1 MVFER
6 FHPKYAFEHIR
17 RYRHIMAVLMKY
29 GFEEVAD
36 ALRKR
41 FTIRFGEQVAP
52 IKVKSAAKGRSRAE
66 RTRLAL
72 QDMGPTFIKMGQLL
86 STRPDLI
93 PDEYITELEK
103 LQDQVAPV
111 SLSEIQG
118 ELERELENKVEDVF
132 SNFES
137 RPLAAGS
144 IAQVHRARTKDGQE
158 VVLKIRRPNI
168 KKTVMAECHI
178 LDDIS
183 GLLKNT
189 FFAGDTIDP
198 HKMVR
203 ELTEAILQEVD
214 LANEM
219 RNQIR
224 FIKAFADDTTVHIPN
239 VYEKYCTEGLLVM
252 EYIDGVK
259 AASKQSVEAKGLN
272 PKLLAHRASN
282 FVLRQIFEFGFFHT
296 DPHTGNFF
304 ILTENVL
311 VPIDFGQVAFL
322 SSQDRQLLSE
332 VVLTIVDNDAGRLV
346 RAFDQNDMITEATD
360 MNQLDTDIEQILATY
375 HNLPLKDI
383 PFGRVAAQIFQIL
396 RRHRVRPPT
405 HFTLM
410 LKSMMT
416 VENLAHRLDPDFNL
430 VENLKPYSRR
440 VVYQYL
446 DPRQV
451 LKNLRRAA
459 VAAQALVTR
468 LPEDFDA
475 ILKKF
480 RQGKFQLRVHHEHLE
495 NLATT
500 LNKSSNRVSFAL
512 IIAAL
517 LISSSMLVTQQ
528 GTILGLAL
536 QSLGIVG
543 YLIAAVMGLGLLIS
557 IIRSK
562 HY

>member
-1 MVFER
+1 LALSR

-17 RYRHIMAVLMKY
+17 RYRHIMSVLMKY

-36 ALRKR
+36 ALRSR
-41 FTIRFGEQVAP
+41 FSIRFGEQVAP

-93 PDEYITELEK
+93 PDEYIAELEK

-111 SLSEIQG
+111 GLSEIQG

-132 SNFES
+132 SNFER

-144 IAQVHRARTKDGQE
+144 IAQVHRARTKDGEE
-158 VVLKIRRPNI
+158 VVLKIRRANI

-178 LDDIS
+178 LDDIA
-183 GLLKNT
+183 GLLKT
-189 FFAGDTIDP
+189 TLFAGDTIDP

-203 ELTEAILQEVD
+203 ELTEAILGEVD
-214 LANEM
+214 LANEK

-224 FIKAFADDTTVHIPN
+224 FIKAFADDTNVHIPN

-272 PKLLAHRASN
+272 PRLLARRASN

-304 ILTENVL
+304 ILPENVL

-322 SSQDRQLLSE
+322 STQDRQLLSE

-346 RAFDQNDMITEATD
+346 HAFEQNDMISESTD
-360 MNQLDTDIEQILATY
+360 INQLDTDIEQILATY
-375 HNLPLKDI
+375 HNLPLKEI
-383 PFGRVAAQIFQIL
+383 PFGRVGAQIFQIL
-396 RRHRVRPPT
+396 RRHSVRPPT

-416 VENLAHRLDPDFNL
+416 VENFAHRLDPDFNL

-440 VVYQYL
+440 FVYQDL
-446 DPRQV
+446 NPSQV

-459 VAAQALVTR
+459 VGAQALASR

-475 ILKKF
+475 ILRKF

-495 NLATT
+495 NLATI

-543 YLIAAVMGLGLLIS
+543 YLIAAAMGLGLLIS
-557 IIRSK
+557 IIHSK